1 MSVVGLGALY
11 PLEESMEAM
20 AQVLEEGKT
29 RYIGVGNTDAEQ
41 MRVGIAAIGR
51 YHCAGGRQ
59 ECGAG
64 RGARRRRR
72 GHLQ

>member
-1 MSVVGLGALY
+1 MSVVGLGAFY

-20 AQVLEEGKT
+20 AQVLEEGKM

-41 MRVGIAAIGR
+41 MRLGIAAIGR
-51 YHCAGGRQ
+51 YHCAGGCQ

-64 RGARRRRR
+64 RGARGGRR
-72 GHLQ
+72 GHLL